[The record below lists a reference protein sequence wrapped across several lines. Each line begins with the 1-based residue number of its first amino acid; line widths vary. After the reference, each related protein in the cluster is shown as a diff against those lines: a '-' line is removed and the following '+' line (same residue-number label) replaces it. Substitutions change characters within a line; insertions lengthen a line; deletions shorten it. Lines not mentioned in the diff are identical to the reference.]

1 MLLGNG
7 TVEETRYNS
16 LFVMLQFWLR
26 ISMYKV
32 KHSPAVGRL
41 TSNTFIYKSQYDTL
55 AVT

>member
-16 LFVMLQFWLR
+16 LFVMLQFCLR
-26 ISMYKV
+26 ISLYKV

-41 TSNTFIYKSQYDTL
+41 TSDTFIYKSQYDTL